1 MSFVTYA
8 HTKQDG
14 TIFYIGK
21 GIEKRAY
28 SKGSRNWSWQKM
40 VAKEGLNVKIL
51 AHWKTEQEAFDH
63 EVLLIECLKEM
74 KMPLVNITNGGDGTS
89 GLKWKQESK
98 NKLSTSRIG
107 MKFSKQHRNN
117 IALARKGKTHNADT
131 IKKMKEIRKN
141 GTHNS
146 RPIEV
151 CGTKFQSITNFA
163 KFVNKMPIWIK
174 KCVDNKRVEKL
185 EEYYKNAIK
194 T

>member
-1 MSFVTYA
+1 MGFVTYA
-8 HTKQDG
+8 HTRQDG
-14 TIFYIGK
+14 VIFYVGK
-21 GIEKRAY
+21 GSEKRAH
-28 SKGSRNWSWQKM
+28 SKHSRNWSWQKI

-51 AHWKTEQEAFDH
+51 AHWETEQEAFDH
-63 EVLLIECLKEM
+63 EVLLIDCLKEM
-74 KMPLVNITNGGDGTS
+74 KMPLVNITKGGDGTS

-98 NKLSTSRIG
+98 DKLSKARLGIE
-107 MKFSKQHRNN
+107 FSNQHKNN
-117 IALARKGKTHNADT
+117 IGLARIGKTHTAKT
-131 IKKMKEIRKN
+131 IEKMKEIRKN

-151 CGTKFQSITNFA
+151 CKVKFQSITSFA

-185 EEYYKNAIK
+185 EEYYKDAIK